1 MEQERR
7 DYMGLI
13 TQVDGCLLNEEN
25 YEIDNGFFSLDFKK
39 TMSNLR
45 ARQGAFLGLSKA
57 PWPHNGCGQALVY
70 EDEKDFSLHWCHI
83 SDSLINVWEQEMKK
97 ANIML

>member
-13 TQVDGCLLNEEN
+13 TQVDSCFLNEEN
-25 YEIDNGFFSLDFKK
+25 YEINNGFFSLDFKK
-39 TMSNLR
+39 TMTNLKER
-45 ARQGAFLGLSKA
+45 NGGFLGLSKA
-57 PWPHNGCGQALVY
+57 PWPHNGCWQALVY

>member
-1 MEQERR
+1 
-7 DYMGLI
+7 MGLI

-45 ARQGAFLGLSKA
+45 ARQGVFLGLSKA

-70 EDEKDFSLHWCHI
+70 EDENNFSNLIVGKNCIIIRNFAPRKREKDNFFR
-83 SDSLINVWEQEMKK
+83 KR
-97 ANIML
+97 